1 MQGTTVPSVARKPI
15 GFFRIPPNYTE
26 LSEEER
32 HEVAEAIGEKMRAA
46 LLRNDDPSDTAE
58 PTSEAPL

>member
-1 MQGTTVPSVARKPI
+1 MSVASVAREPI

-32 HEVAEAIGEKMRAA
+32 REVAEAIGEKMRDG
-46 LLRNDDPSDTAE
+46 LLRKDADRSGTAE
-58 PTSEAPL
+58 PTSEPPS